1 MSTRT
6 SILVVEDQP
15 ALLGLLGDSLRLDGH
30 EVFEASRPTEAM
42 QHGLQHTEPI
52 ALLVTD
58 VVMPE
63 MSGPD
68 LARNLATQ
76 HPDMRVLFISGHPT
90 DLVRSMGAFD
100 GRATFLAKPFSLSE
114 LSDAVSGALAGT
126 SATTP
131 EVA

>member
-1 MSTRT
+1 MSTHG

-15 ALLGLLGDSLRLDGH
+15 ALLGLLGDSLRLDGYQ
-30 EVFEASRPTEAM
+30 VFEAIRPTEAM

-63 MSGPD
+63 MSGPN
-68 LARNLATQ
+68 LARNLATRY
-76 HPDMRVLFISGHPT
+76 PDMRVLYISGHPS

-100 GRATFLAKPFSLSE
+100 GGATFLAKPFSLSK
-114 LSDAVSGALAGT
+114 LSEAVSRALAGA
-126 SATTP
+126 SATTS